1 MTRARAQ
8 DSIAPMKRLLL
19 LSGGSRVGQNVLATV
34 AERRRGLV
42 LVATSSIADEPAL
55 FDFDA
60 VHLVPP
66 TASDAHA
73 FEQLVLDIVDA
84 ERIDLVVPCRDD
96 DVLFLADLRDRRP
109 DLARRLLC
117 GNRATAEVI
126 GDKWLA
132 YRFCAARGLPFVPTL
147 HGGDAEER
155 SAFLR
160 ENPLPCVA
168 KPRRGFASRGVRML
182 WTEHQLL
189 RALSSEGCVVQR
201 HIGDAGAIHRFLAD
215 MDANGLPL
223 FHTFQSFK
231 HSIQVLVAPDGEVAH
246 VICTRNQLDLRRA
259 KRVEA
264 DPEPR
269 SRRLGEDCGRALSA
283 AGWRGPLN
291 IQCQRDADGAL
302 LIHELNGRF
311 TGATA
316 VRWRLGFDEV
326 GATIRAFT
334 GQALDHAPGPPADV
348 AHEGLAS
355 RAADPRDVAALA
367 RDRVW
372 RAANE
377 ARTGRS
383 R

>member
-8 DSIAPMKRLLL
+8 DSIASMKRLLF
-19 LSGGSRVGQNVLATV
+19 LSGGSRVGQNVLATL
-34 AERRRGLV
+34 AGRRRGLL
-42 LVATSSIADEPAL
+42 LVATTSIADEPAL

-66 TASDAHA
+66 TASDADA
-73 FEQLVLDIVDA
+73 FERAVLGIVDA

-96 DVLFLADLRDRRP
+96 DVLFLGALRDRRP
-109 DLARRLLC
+109 DLAPRLLG
-117 GNRATAEVI
+117 GNGATAEI
-126 GDKWLA
+126 ICDKWLS
-132 YRFCAARGLPFVPTL
+132 YRFCVERGLPFVPSL
-147 HGGDAEER
+147 YRPGMEER
-155 SAFLR
+155 SKFLR

-168 KPRRGFASRGVRML
+168 KPLRGFASRGVRML
-182 WTEHQLL
+182 WTEDQVS
-189 RALSSEGCVVQR
+189 RALANETLVVQR

-215 MDANGLPL
+215 MNAHGLPL

-231 HSIQVLVAPDGEVAH
+231 HSIQALVAPNGEIAH

-259 KRVEA
+259 KRVEP
-264 DPEPR
+264 DPDLR
-269 SRRLGEDCGRALSA
+269 SRRLGEDCARAFAA

-291 IQCQRDADGAL
+291 IQCQRDTDGAL

-326 GATIRAFT
+326 GAAIDAFT
-334 GQALDHAPGPPADV
+334 GQALDQEARPAAQV

-355 RAADPRDVAALA
+355 RAADSRDVAALA

-372 RAANE
+372 R
-377 ARTGRS
+377 RS
-383 R
+383 